1 MKSLVL
7 YFSVTGNTKKVAEE
21 IARQMGS
28 DIMEIRATDAYSKDY
43 RTLMTRGINE
53 VNKGLK
59 PDIYNMDVELERYDM
74 IFIGTPNW
82 LNTYA
87 PAVGTFM
94 DKHEIEGKIIVPFVT
109 YDQGEKGHI
118 DKDIRK
124 VYKDSR
130 VVDAIAIEKNHE
142 LTLEKEVERAIARK
156 NLHNLNMPV
165 KH

>member
-7 YFSVTGNTKKVAEE
+7 YFSVTGNTKNVAEE

-28 DIMEIRATDAYSKDY
+28 NVMEIRPIDSYSKDY

-53 VNKGLK
+53 VNKGIK
-59 PDIYNMDVELERYDM
+59 PEIYDMELSLDSYDM

-94 DKHEIEGKIIVPFVT
+94 EKYEIEGKIIVPFVT

-118 DKDIRK
+118 DVDMRK
-124 VYKDSR
+124 KYKQSR
-130 VVDAIAIEKNHE
+130 VIDAIAIENNHE
-142 LTLEKEVERAIARK
+142 LTLEKEIERAIARK
-156 NLHNLNMPV
+156 NLHNLNMPI

>member
-7 YFSVTGNTKKVAEE
+7 YFSVTGNTKNVAEE

-28 DIMEIRATDAYSKDY
+28 DIMEIRASHAYSKDY
-43 RTLMTRGINE
+43 RMLMTRGINE
-53 VNKGLK
+53 VNKGIK
-59 PDIYNMDVELERYDM
+59 PDICNIDVDLDKYDM
-74 IFIGTPNW
+74 VFIGTPNW

-94 DKHEIEGKIIVPFVT
+94 DTHDIKGKIIVPFVT

-118 DKDIRK
+118 DKDIRHI
-124 VYKDSR
+124 YKESR
-130 VVDAIAIEKNHE
+130 VVDAIAIENNHE
-142 LTLEKEVERAIARK
+142 LTLEKEVEREIARK
-156 NLHNLNMPV
+156 NLHNLNMPI